1 MVILLACLVDL
12 DGNGNSWWFLALFNI
27 IFASGVPQRIRGIIV
42 PIILID
48 VVVIEDE
55 EDRI

>member
-12 DGNGNSWWFLALFNI
+12 DGNGNSWFLALFNI